1 MKNPRTGR
9 PGFLQFRA
17 LTAILLF
24 GAAICLAKF
33 SFAPPRIVNGER
45 GEHGDIG
52 RLRYMPV
59 PGRERGDADE
69 LNRMEEEWNNRLTY
83 PTGIFNPAWLR
94 IAAEAD
100 SLITRAIPSGIPFET
115 SAAAGV
121 ARAISPLALSS
132 SGFTALGPAPLQMT
146 GCSGCYDYTKTQG
159 RVNAIAVDPTTTLNG
174 TIVAYLA
181 SVGGGVWKTTN
192 CCSGSTTWSATTD
205 SPLLSTISVDTLAID
220 PNNHNTIYA
229 GTGDLNYGS
238 FSMGSQGILKST
250 NAGGS
255 WTLLGANVFGPA
267 LAEPSGQFPQYNAVG
282 KVRVDP
288 NNSNNVVAGTKTGL
302 YFSYDAGSNWTG
314 PCTTNSFSNQRQDIT
329 GLELSNVGGTTRILA
344 AVGARGI
351 ATTVQYNLN
360 QNGAN
365 GIYKATMPASGC
377 PSDFT
382 PITTNANGF
391 TINAAPTNATT
402 GVACNMP
409 INGTVC
415 ANPNP
420 NKLGRI
426 DIAVAPS
433 NPNVIYAQV
442 QAIETQSSCGGTGCE
457 LAAWRS
463 STGGTTWSQIPG
475 STGAELTD
483 CGGSNTDYNQ
493 NWYDQGIAVDPN
505 NSDRA
510 FFDTFEIWFWKNG
523 NISWSDATCGYS
535 GNTEIVHVDQHA
547 LAFVPGSSSI
557 LLAGSDGGVYATT
570 SANGSNGPTHT
581 QWFNMD
587 NGLNTIEFY
596 SGDISANFAT
606 SASPMANGGAQ
617 DNGSSAVTFSGSP
630 TGPVQWQMG
639 VGGDGFFARID
650 PVGNR
655 FWQGNN
661 GGQLNVCTHA
671 PPANDCTA
679 PNAVWALDSS
689 PWKNP
694 GAPDVQSFV
703 LPYEIYKGI
712 PGDPV
717 NDCPASGCNHLI
729 VGTQRVWE
737 TITGSGGWY
746 PASMN
751 LVKGTLGN
759 RSFINQLAFEPKD
772 QSRAIVGTNDGNV
785 QYGHGPSPGAL
796 GAAATWVDLTGSN
809 ATLPN
814 RPILD
819 VAMDPTTTT
828 APIGYAAVGGFNAN
842 TPTTPGHV
850 FRVVCTADCA
860 TFTWTDKTGNLP
872 NIPVDSIIAN
882 PKFPQQVFA
891 GTDWGLYYTNDITAV
906 SPTWYRF
913 DTGLPHA
920 MIWDMQIDR
929 GNTTLSV
936 WTRSRGAYVWP
947 LPNAPIPTLTSV
959 VSRKT
964 HGSAGT
970 FDIVISCPACAGP
983 ALAPGI
989 ECRSGGANGDYD
1001 IVFAF
1006 SAPAPA
1012 VTVATCNGTPAA
1024 GTNNSGN
1031 ETTVHCTGVPNAQ
1044 HLAVQLNS
1052 LPTVSVGV
1060 LIGDTTANGVVNSSD
1075 IAQTQSQSGQSVTI
1089 DNFREDVTVNGVVN
1103 SSDIALVQSQSGT
1116 ALPSSPSAPA
1126 SSPSASP
1133 TSTLPSTKPASS
1145 PRRKPRSPARSST
1158 QTR

>member
-1 MKNPRTGR
+1 MRKNPVSQLGIFNPRAVIA
-9 PGFLQFRA
+9 LLLCLVSVA
-17 LTAILLF
+17 LTLF
-24 GAAICLAKF
+24 SLT
-33 SFAPPRIVNGER
+33 PPA
-45 GEHGDIG
+45 G
-52 RLRYMPV
+52 RKDTDRKQRYMPV

-83 PTGIFNPAWLR
+83 PTGIFNPAWLQ
-94 IAAEAD
+94 AAAVKD
-100 SLITRAIPSGIPFET
+100 SLIQRAIPKGVPLKVGAIGK
-115 SAAAGV
+115 SAAAG
-121 ARAISPLALSS
+121 ISPLALSP

-146 GCSGCYDYTKTQG
+146 GCSGCFDYTKTEG
-159 RVNAIAVDPTTTLNG
+159 RVNAIAVDPTTTTNG
-174 TIVAYLA
+174 SIVAYLG

-192 CCSGSTTWSATTD
+192 CCSSSTTWSVTTD
-205 SPLLSTISVDTLAID
+205 SPLLATISIDTITID

-238 FSMGSQGILKST
+238 FSMGSQGVLKST
-250 NAGGS
+250 DAGAH

-267 LAEPSGQFPQYNAVG
+267 LAEPAGQFPQYNAVG

-302 YFSYDAGSNWTG
+302 YFSYDAGNNWTG
-314 PCTTNSFSNQRQDIT
+314 PCTMDNFSSQRQDIT
-329 GLELSNVGGTTRILA
+329 GLELSNMSGGVTRILA
-344 AVGARGI
+344 AVGVRGI

-382 PITTNANGF
+382 PITTNANGW
-391 TINAAPTNATT
+391 TIGATQMNATS
-402 GVACNMP
+402 GVPCNMP

-415 ANPNP
+415 TNSGT

-426 DIAVAPS
+426 DMAVAPS

-463 STGGTTWSQIPG
+463 TNGGTTWTQIPG
-475 STGAELTD
+475 STGASLVD
-483 CGGSNTDYNQ
+483 CGGSANDYNQ
-493 NWYDQGIAVDPN
+493 NWYDQGVAVDPN
-505 NSDRA
+505 NPDRA

-523 NISWSDATCGYS
+523 NTSWNDATCGYS
-535 GNTEIVHVDQHA
+535 GNTEVVHVDQHA
-547 LAFVPGSSSI
+547 LTFVPGSSSI

-581 QWFNMD
+581 DWFNMD

-671 PPANDCTA
+671 PPVNDCTA

-689 PWKNP
+689 PWSNP
-694 GAPDVQSFV
+694 GSPDVQSFV

-717 NDCPASGCNHLI
+717 NDCPPSGCNHLI

-772 QSRAIVGTNDGNV
+772 QSRAMVATNDGNV
-785 QYGHGPSPGAL
+785 QYGHGVGPGAL
-796 GAAATWVDLTGSN
+796 GASATWVDLTGSN

-828 APIGYAAVGGFNAN
+828 SPIGYAAVGGFNAN
-842 TPTTPGHV
+842 TPSTPGHV

-860 TFTWTDKTGNLP
+860 AFTWTDKSGNLP
-872 NIPVDSIIAN
+872 DIPVDSIIAN
-882 PKFPQQVFA
+882 PKFAQQVFA
-891 GTDWGLYYTNDITAV
+891 GTDWGLYYTNDITAA

-913 DTGLPHA
+913 ENGLPHA

-947 LPNAPIPTLTSV
+947 LPSAPLPQLTSV

-964 HGSAGT
+964 HGSAGD
-970 FDIVISCPACAGP
+970 FDILLNCPACAGP
-983 ALAPGI
+983 SSAPGI
-989 ECRSGGANGDYD
+989 ECRSGGTNGNYTM
-1001 IVFAF
+1001 VFTFNNSITSCGIA
-1006 SAPAPA
+1006 SSG
-1012 VTVATCNGTPAA
+1012 TVSSGPAA
-1024 GTNNSGN
+1024 NQCTVQLTN
-1031 ETTVHCTGVPNAQ
+1031 VPNAQ
-1044 HLAVQLNS
+1044 YTTVQLTGVTDNSANTVDAAGTMGVLVGDVNGNKMVDGNDVSAVQSNTRQSVNSTNFRYDVNVTGFIDGNDVSLTQGQTRTS
-1052 LPTVSVGV
+1052 LP
-1060 LIGDTTANGVVNSSD
+1060 
-1075 IAQTQSQSGQSVTI
+1075 
-1089 DNFREDVTVNGVVN
+1089 
-1103 SSDIALVQSQSGT
+1103 
-1116 ALPSSPSAPA
+1116 
-1126 SSPSASP
+1126 
-1133 TSTLPSTKPASS
+1133 
-1145 PRRKPRSPARSST
+1145 
-1158 QTR
+1158 